1 MPTHVD
7 FSMNKTSDIHDLAA
21 RLERYN
27 AAYRLGAP
35 EISDAE
41 YDQLTE
47 ELRALDPEH
56 PFLQRV
62 EPEEFSGRIEVRHPR
77 PMLSTEKAYTQ
88 EELARFVARVRKE
101 AGEIG
106 VEDPLFR
113 VTPKLD
119 GLAGRDDGEVFV
131 TRGNGE
137 VGYEVSSA
145 FIKGMVPVG
154 GRGLGVGEMVV
165 SQSYFDAHLAEKFE
179 HPRNLVVGIVSADTV
194 NEDARRALE
203 AGAVRFVPYATLPKW
218 EGNGDALVRHMAEI
232 SADLAAQM
240 DYPLDGMVAE
250 AVDEDVQRTMGA
262 TNHHYRWQIAVKR
275 KGDTARTTVE
285 DIVWQVGRT
294 GKVTP
299 VLQVTAVS
307 LSGATIR
314 RVTAHNAGFLEK
326 NGLGAGAEIEII
338 RSGEVIPKVEDVV
351 FAVAPDLPT
360 HCPSCAAELVR
371 EGDFLLCTNIHCPA
385 QAVQAL
391 EHWFKTLGTADWFGR
406 KTIERIVAAG
416 YDELEQIYELGEE
429 DFRRMEFGPVQS
441 SNLAEAVYLSRTKP
455 VEDWRFLAALG
466 IEGLGTGDSRRLLE
480 NFRLEE
486 LPELKTEQIK
496 AIHGFGEITAQG
508 VVTGMKRRGATLRH
522 MLDLGFQIIPTG
534 AAAPP
539 PDTSSPLVG
548 KHVVFTGKMAASREA
563 MQEQARALGALVQ
576 KDVNAKTDY
585 LICGANVGAAKIAK
599 ARQLGTQILT
609 EEEYLR
615 LIRGAD

>member
-1 MPTHVD
+1 
-7 FSMNKTSDIHDLAA
+7 MNETPDIHDLAA

-27 AAYRLGAP
+27 AAYRRGAP

-47 ELRALDPEH
+47 ELRALNPAH

-62 EPEEFSGRIEVRHPR
+62 EPEEFSGRPEVRHPQ

-101 AGEIG
+101 AEEIG
-106 VEDPLFR
+106 VVDPLFR

-119 GLAGRDDGEVFV
+119 GLAGRDDGTVFA

-137 VGYEVSSA
+137 VGFEVSSA
-145 FIKGMVPVG
+145 FVKGMVPIG

-165 SQSYFDAHLAEKFE
+165 AQSYFDAHLAGKFE

-194 NEDARRALE
+194 NEDARQALE
-203 AGAVRFVPYATLPKW
+203 AGAVRFVPYATLPNW
-218 EGNGDALVRHMAEI
+218 EGHGDELVRQMAEI
-232 SADLAAQM
+232 SANLAAQM

-250 AVDEDVQRTMGA
+250 AVDEDVRRSMGA
-262 TNHHYRWQIAVKR
+262 TNHHYRWQIAIKR

-285 DIVWQVGRT
+285 DVIWQVGRT

-299 VLQVTAVS
+299 VLQVEATS

-314 RVTAHNAGFLEK
+314 RVSAHNAGFLEK

-338 RSGEVIPKVEDVV
+338 RSGEVIPKVEDVIST
-351 FAVAPDLPT
+351 AAPDLPT
-360 HCPSCAAELVR
+360 QCPSCAASLAR
-371 EGDFLLCTNIHCPA
+371 EGDFLLCSNAHCPA

-406 KTIERIVAAG
+406 KTIERMVAAG

-429 DFRRMEFGPVQS
+429 DFRRMGFGPVQS
-441 SNLAEAVYLSRTKP
+441 SNLAEAVYLSRTRP
-455 VEDWRFLAALG
+455 VEDWRLLAALG

-486 LPELKTEQIK
+486 LPQLKTEQIE
-496 AIHGFGEITAQG
+496 AIYGFGRITAEG
-508 VVTGMKRRGATLRH
+508 IVTGMEKRGATLQH
-522 MLDLGFQIIPTG
+522 MLDLGFQIMPTG
-534 AAAPP
+534 AARP
-539 PDTSSPLVG
+539 PDESSPLAG

-576 KDVNAKTDY
+576 STVNAKTDY
-585 LICGANVGAAKIAK
+585 LVCGANVGAAKTTK
-599 ARQLGTQILT
+599 ARQIGTQVLT
-609 EEEYLR
+609 EEEYMR
-615 LIRGAD
+615 LVNGER